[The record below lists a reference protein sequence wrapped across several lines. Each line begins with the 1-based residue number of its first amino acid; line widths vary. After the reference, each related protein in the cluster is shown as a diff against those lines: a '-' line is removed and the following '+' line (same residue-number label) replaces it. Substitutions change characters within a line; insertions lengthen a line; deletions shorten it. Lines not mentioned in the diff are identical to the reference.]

1 MYMKSIKVKI
11 IFTIIIWGIFFTLG
25 ADAQIEIPSEEEFF
39 NIIQTEGVAKATEVF
54 RNVRKNH
61 PDTVIFREEA
71 LNRLGYGYLNSGKIE
86 DAMGIFKL
94 NIEAYPD
101 AFNTYDSYA
110 EACMAHGDI
119 ELAIENYKKSVEI
132 NPDNL
137 NGIRYITVLENYDK
151 HEYMIPMRD
160 RVKLYTQ
167 VYIPKDTSR
176 TYPILFLRTPYS
188 VRNYG
193 LTNYRNRLGPSD
205 LFAEE
210 GFIFVYQDVRGKFK
224 SEGEFVVMRP
234 YMPVKQGSRDTDE
247 SSDVYDTIEWLLKN
261 IPHHNGRVG
270 MWGGSYGGW
279 QTVMGMIDAHPALK
293 ASSPRASPSDMWIGD
308 DFHHNGAF
316 RLMYTFDWLVND
328 ARPRTGLTTIR
339 PPRFNYGTPDG
350 YKFFMDLG
358 PVSNINSK
366 YLHNQIPTWDEYM
379 EHGDYDEYWKKQSL
393 LQYLDN
399 ITHPILNV
407 AAWFDAEDFYGPMS
421 IYSTIE
427 KKNTHNKSILV
438 VGPWYHGGWGNS
450 DGDQLGDIKF
460 DQKTG
465 VYFREKVEFPF
476 FMYHLKGEGKL
487 DLPEALVFE
496 TGSNQWRPYERWP
509 PRGTT
514 EKLMY
519 FQTDGKLSFDP
530 PSETSN
536 QAFDDYTSDPEKP
549 VPWSKNIQNRQ
560 GHLWMVED
568 QRFAARRPDVLVY
581 QSDILTENITIA
593 GPIIASLYVSTTGTD
608 ADWIVKL
615 IDVYPG
621 NAPNDMGD
629 YQMLL
634 AGEVLRSKYRNSLE
648 NPEPM
653 APNQVTKVEFDLSDK
668 FHCFL
673 KGHRIM
679 VQVQSTWF
687 PVIDRNPQKFV
698 DIYKAKEDD
707 FQKAVHRVYH
717 SPEYPSCLKIL
728 VLK

>member
-1 MYMKSIKVKI
+1 MYMKSAKVKI
-11 IFTIIIWGIFFTLG
+11 ILTIIIGGIFFTLG

-54 RNVRKNH
+54 RNVRKSH
-61 PDTVIFREEA
+61 PDTVIFRERA
-71 LNRLGYGYLNSGKIE
+71 LNRLGYTYLNSGKIE
-86 DAMGIFKL
+86 DALGIFKL

-110 EACMAHGDI
+110 EACMVDGDI

-137 NGIRYITVLENYDK
+137 NGIRYIIVLENYDK

-176 TYPILFLRTPYS
+176 TYPILFSRTPYS

-193 LTNYRNRLGPSD
+193 PTNYRNRLGPSD
-205 LFAEE
+205 LFTKE

-224 SEGEFVVMRP
+224 SEGEFIVMRP
-234 YMPVKQGSRDTDE
+234 YKPVKQGFQDTDE
-247 SSDVYDTIEWLLKN
+247 SSDTYDTIEWLLKN

-293 ASSPRASPSDMWIGD
+293 VSSPRASPSDMWIGD

-328 ARPRTGLTTIR
+328 ARPRTGLTIIR
-339 PPRFNYGTPDG
+339 PPLFNYGTPDG

-358 PVSNINSK
+358 PVSNINRK

-379 EHGDYDEYWKKQSL
+379 KHGDYDEYWKKQSL

-427 KKNTHNKSILV
+427 KKNIHNKSILV

-450 DGDQLGDIKF
+450 DGDQLGDINF

-465 VYFREKVEFPF
+465 IYFREKVEFPF
-476 FMYHLKGEGKL
+476 FMYHLKDEGEL

-496 TGSNQWRPYERWP
+496 TGSNQWRSYKRWP
-509 PRGTT
+509 PKGTT
-514 EKLMY
+514 EKLLY
-519 FQTDGKLSFDP
+519 FQTDGKLSFNP
-530 PSETSN
+530 PAEVSN
-536 QAFDDYTSDPEKP
+536 QAFDEYTSDPQKP

-568 QRFAARRPDVLVY
+568 QRFAGRRPDVLVY

-608 ADWIVKL
+608 ADWVVKL
-615 IDVYPG
+615 IDVYPN

-634 AGEVLRSKYRNSLE
+634 AGEVLRSKYRNSFE

-653 APNQVTKVEFDLSDK
+653 EPNQVTKIEFDLRDK

-707 FQKAVHRVYH
+707 FQKAVHRVCH